1 MAQMD
6 DLPSRRGVLARL
18 GKRLKR
24 HFWPWQGGEGSRFL
38 WLLFSMVMVVT
49 VVGEQAVYLY
59 QKALLEREESR
70 LYVLAR
76 GQAQVIQRIHKESV
90 ARWWLPQLAD
100 TRLRSFI
107 EEVLPAWQARLGET
121 GEILFAR
128 RQGEQIQF
136 IFPRRHKADLLL
148 ESVPWDQKQWAE
160 PMRRALQGQGGAMQ
174 GRDYRGVEVLAAYEY
189 LPELQLG
196 MVAKID
202 LREIN
207 IPIEQTAQGVLGT
220 ALFTIIIG
228 GWIFSWVS
236 EGGIRR
242 LRQARD
248 ELVASEQALRQGE
261 VTYRALLAEM
271 QQAKQKLSQE
281 IDRRR
286 FLFEHSR
293 DGICILS
300 LDGRVL
306 EANAQ
311 FARMLGYER
320 HEMGTLCVWDWDV
333 QWSEAE
339 IKTLIEEISDEGLS
353 FITHHRRKDGTR
365 YMVEVSS
372 SKMVWQGES
381 LLLSSH
387 RDITQQVQQE
397 VQLRQLVKME
407 AIGTLAG
414 GIAHDFNNILS
425 VMLGFA
431 ELAMKHLP
439 QEAQPYQD
447 VREIFQAGLRA
458 RDLVSQLLAFSR
470 RTEQQIAPLTL
481 DPLVK
486 EVVKFLRAVIPE
498 EVTVDLQ
505 LAPEPLRVVADAVQV
520 HEILMNLATNA
531 LQAMTG
537 RGGRLTIRLQACHLQ
552 ESAAY
557 RLRLNSGHYGVLTV
571 SDTGMGIAEE
581 HLPRIFD
588 PFFTTKE
595 VGQGTGLGLSVVH
608 GLVTANRGAVE
619 VISQVGEGACFH
631 VYLPVAPLLK

>member
-1 MAQMD
+1 MDERSPMQM
-6 DLPSRRGVLARL
+6 LLSSLRKNLR
-18 GKRLKR
+18 R

-38 WLLFSMVMVVT
+38 LLLAIMIMVVG
-49 VVGEQAVYLY
+49 VVGEQAVNLY
-59 QKALLEREESR
+59 QKALLEREQSR

-76 GQAQVIQRIHKESV
+76 GQAQVIQRIHREHL
-90 ARWWLPQLAD
+90 ARWWLPQMAD
-100 TRLRSFI
+100 TRLRTFI

-128 RQGEQIQF
+128 HQGDQIQF
-136 IFPRRHKADLLL
+136 LFPRRHKEDLLL
-148 ESVPWDQKQWAE
+148 ESIPWQKKQWAE
-160 PMRRALQGQGGAMQ
+160 PMRRALQGQGGAML
-174 GRDYRGVEVLAAYEY
+174 GRDYRGVEVIAAYEY

-202 LREIN
+202 LHEIN
-207 IPIEQTAQGVLGT
+207 APIEQTAQGVLGT
-220 ALFTIIIG
+220 TIFTIVIG

-242 LRQARD
+242 LRQAMD
-248 ELVASEQALRQGE
+248 ELALSEQALRQGE
-261 VTYRALLAEM
+261 ATYRALLADM
-271 QQAKQKLSQE
+271 QQTERQLSQE

-293 DGICILS
+293 DGVCILGM
-300 LDGRVL
+300 DGRVL

-320 HEMGTLCVWDWDV
+320 QEMQDLYVWDWDV

-339 IKTLIEEISDEGLS
+339 IKALLREISDAGIS
-353 FITHHRRKDGTR
+353 FVTHHRRKDGTR
-365 YMVEVSS
+365 YTVEVSS
-372 SKMVWQGES
+372 SKMVWQDKEM
-381 LLLSSH
+381 LLSSH
-387 RDITQQVQQE
+387 RDITLQVQQE

-414 GIAHDFNNILS
+414 GVAHDFNNILS

-439 QEAQPYQD
+439 PEEQPYQD
-447 VREIFQAGLRA
+447 VQEIFRAGLRA

-486 EVVKFLRAVIPE
+486 EVVKFLRAVIPD
-498 EVTVDLQ
+498 EVSVVLQ
-505 LAPEPLRVVADAVQV
+505 LAPEPVRVMADAVHV
-520 HEILMNLATNA
+520 HEILMNLTTNA

-537 RGGRLTIRLQACHLQ
+537 KGGQLAIRLQACHLP

-557 RLRLNSGHYGVLTV
+557 RLRLDSGPYGVLSV

-588 PFFTTKE
+588 PFFTTKD
-595 VGQGTGLGLSVVH
+595 VGKGTGLGLSVVH

-619 VISQVGEGACFH
+619 VSSRVGAGADFH
-631 VYLPVAPLLK
+631 IYLPLVPSLE